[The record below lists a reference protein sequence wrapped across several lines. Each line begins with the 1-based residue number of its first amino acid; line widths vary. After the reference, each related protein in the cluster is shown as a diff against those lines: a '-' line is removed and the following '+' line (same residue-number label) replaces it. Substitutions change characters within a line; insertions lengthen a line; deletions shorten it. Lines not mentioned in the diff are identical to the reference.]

1 MKFKNKKLLMLLVI
15 ISALFLVSG
24 CSSPTDENGKVIM
37 ITSSTTF
44 KQIFD
49 TESWFSALFVFPL
62 SYSINLLTPKV
73 GVAGAIATVTVLVN
87 GVILLLTMKSNV
99 QTQQMQLLQPEM
111 DRINKK
117 YEGKTDDASNMR
129 KAQEIQSLYAKY
141 NINPLGTIL
150 VTFVQFPIIFA
161 MFQAVQRAESVAK
174 GSFIGLSLE
183 QSPWNGIK
191 SGQYLYIAIF
201 IVMMIT
207 QVSSMMLPQFIA
219 KNKAKKEAEKRH
231 KKPEQSN
238 NPNQNMM
245 YYMMIPILVL
255 SITWPAAMSIYWIIN
270 SLVNIGKTLIVQ
282 KVISNTDMGVK

>member
-161 MFQAVQRAESVAK
+161 MFQAVQIGRAHV
-174 GSFIGLSLE
+174 
-183 QSPWNGIK
+183 
-191 SGQYLYIAIF
+191 
-201 IVMMIT
+201 
-207 QVSSMMLPQFIA
+207 
-219 KNKAKKEAEKRH
+219 
-231 KKPEQSN
+231 
-238 NPNQNMM
+238 
-245 YYMMIPILVL
+245 
-255 SITWPAAMSIYWIIN
+255 
-270 SLVNIGKTLIVQ
+270 
-282 KVISNTDMGVK
+282 